1 MKMRLYNTLSKKIE
15 DFKPIKA
22 KQVGIYVCGP
32 TVYGPDHLGHA
43 RTWIFFD
50 WLRRFLLAQGY
61 KVKFVQNITDVG
73 HLVADAEEGE
83 DKIEREAKEKAKTPE
98 EIARFWEKEYFDDLK
113 RLNILKPDFSPRASE
128 HIQEIIEFI
137 KVLIKKNYAY
147 VVGGNVYFSVASLA
161 NYGQLSGRKVDELI
175 SGSRIKVDQR
185 KKSPADFALWL
196 KADKTHLQKWDSP
209 WGEGYPGWHLE
220 CSVMSAKYLGQPF
233 DIHGSANEHIFPHH
247 ENEIAQS
254 VGYAGKPLARY
265 FLHSGMLLIDSQK
278 MAKSAENYI
287 TIKDVLKEYDADTIK
302 IAFMGTHYR
311 KPFDWVKKAP
321 FSEKGTLIEAEKIKV
336 RLVRAKEGAQ
346 PIKTGIPTEIN
357 QVLADDFNL
366 PKALAV
372 IISNLSKLS
381 RHDFEYIQELFG
393 LKLKEETKL
402 TSKQKK
408 MVKER
413 VTAREKGDYRKADN
427 IRKELEKEGI
437 ILEDTAAGTRIL
449 HKS

>member
-1 MKMRLYNTLSKKIE
+1 MKMRLYNTLTKKIE

-50 WLRRFLLAQGY
+50 WLRRYFLAQAY

-83 DKIEREAKEKAKTPE
+83 DKIEKEAKDSGKSPA
-98 EIARFWEKEYFDDLK
+98 EIARCWEKEHFKDLK
-113 RLNILKPDFSPRASE
+113 ALNILKPDFSPRAID
-128 HIQEIIEFI
+128 HIGEMIKFIE
-137 KVLIKKNYAY
+137 VLLKKKHAY
-147 VVGGNVYFSVASLA
+147 VVGGNVYFSVASFT

-175 SGSRIKVDQR
+175 SGARVKVDQR
-185 KKSPADFALWL
+185 KKSPADFVLWL
-196 KADKTHLQKWDSP
+196 KADPSHLQKWDSP

-220 CSVMSAKYLGQPF
+220 CSVLSTRYLGQPF

-254 VGYAGKPLARY
+254 EGYAGKLLARY
-265 FLHSGMLLIDSQK
+265 FLHSGMLLVDSQK

-287 TIKDVLKEYDADTIK
+287 TIKDALKEYDADTIK
-302 IAFMGTHYR
+302 IAFMGTHWR
-311 KPFDWVKKAP
+311 KPLDWVKRAI
-321 FSEKGTLIEAEKIKV
+321 IEAEKIKV

-346 PIKTGIPTEIN
+346 PIKTGIPTEIDDA
-357 QVLADDFNL
+357 LEDDFNL

-372 IISNLSKLS
+372 MMKNLSRLS
-381 RHDFEYIQELFG
+381 RHDFEYIEKIFG
-393 LKLKEETKL
+393 LKLVKAIKL
-402 TSKQKK
+402 TTKQKK
-408 MVKER
+408 MVKDREK
-413 VTAREKGDYRKADN
+413 ARGKGDYRKADG